1 MADALGRQEYLRARL
16 SAERYDGLLAA
27 RSMSL
32 AVLAEA
38 LPAPGARNTESM
50 KKALAEQSSLAGAF
64 LNVALFAKSG
74 DLVFS
79 ARPPV
84 SRLFAAGTRPYFIEA
99 VLQKRGLLS
108 QPFTS
113 ALTGTPVVVLAHP
126 LLDPQG
132 QVEYVLVASLALAEP
147 PIAALAEG
155 GGRIAY
161 VTTADGYLVSYPLRA
176 KITHHVHEISELD
189 QDAALGLQGFE
200 GWRLNESAGTV
211 HAFARL
217 KQAPWIVGLQV
228 PGDTVFA
235 PLTKA
240 RERIALFAAALAV
253 IAVAISWPLSRF
265 IATPPARTPA
275 PAPAAATSA
284 SPAAPAESTGAAAAS
299 PAASN
304 GSTRAAAP
312 SPAASAESTG
322 AAPASSAPPAVS
334 TGDTTVSP
342 VTPTVSTGT
351 TGATFAGHAASA
363 QSTGAISGAPV
374 APAHSARHAGSTR
387 PASESRAESTG
398 PAGSTDPASGSR
410 AEFAATA
417 SSSDATA
424 PVTAPSRLAPA
435 AAALPEAS
443 HASRAHESP
452 AAAVAS
458 SAAEAVSAELDL
470 DAFMQTNFTTDEQR
484 RSFISTITASIRKL
498 PTEVAA
504 VSSAL
509 QAAPAQATTALH
521 TLKGAWGSLGA
532 RSFAQAAAELEG
544 AVKAKQATASLHAEF
559 EREGTALYAAV
570 NAWLAKDA
578 NNEAHDEAPP
588 AGQLLPLLRER
599 NISAAVL
606 YETSRGYWD
615 RQLGAQ
621 AHAFSAAMDALDFD
635 TAERILAS
643 ARS

>member
-1 MADALGRQEYLRARL
+1 MRKVPHRLVCAAVVAAVLLAMIAALAYFAEQILERNMADALGRQEYLRAKL

-38 LPAPGARNTESM
+38 LPAPGGRNTESM

-147 PIAALAEG
+147 PIAAPAEG

-228 PGDTVFA
+228 PGETVFA

-265 IATPPARTPA
+265 IATPPARMPA
-275 PAPAAATSA
+275 QAPAAATSA
-284 SPAAPAESTGAAAAS
+284 SPAAPAEF
-299 PAASN
+299 
-304 GSTRAAAP
+304 
-312 SPAASAESTG
+312 
-322 AAPASSAPPAVS
+322 
-334 TGDTTVSP
+334 TGDTTVSR

-351 TGATFAGHAASA
+351 TGATFASHAAPA
-363 QSTGAISGAPV
+363 ESTGAIFGALV
-374 APAHSARHAGSTR
+374 APADSARHAGST
-387 PASESRAESTG
+387 E
-398 PAGSTDPASGSR
+398 PASGSR
-410 AEFAATA
+410 AESAATA
-417 SSSDATA
+417 GSGDATVPATA
-424 PVTAPSRLAPA
+424 PTRLAPA
-435 AAALPEAS
+435 AVAAAEAS
-443 HASRAHESP
+443 SAAAASADASPAPGAHEAQ
-452 AAAVAS
+452 AAAAAS
-458 SAAEAVSAELDL
+458 SAAETVSAELDL

-532 RSFAQAAAELEG
+532 RNFAQAAAQLEG
-544 AVKAKQATASLHAEF
+544 AVKAQQPTANLHAEF

-578 NNEAHDEAPP
+578 NNAARDEAPP

-606 YETSRGYWD
+606 YETSRSYWD
-615 RQLGAQ
+615 KQLGAQ

-635 TAERILAS
+635 TAERLLIS
-643 ARS
+643 AQS